1 MTSFNL
7 SAIGITSL
15 NEMQQA
21 SLEAHRTTNNI
32 VLLSPTGSGK
42 TLAFLLPLLESLDTN
57 VSNVQALILTPSREL
72 AMQIEQVFRS
82 LKSGYKVVCCYGGHD
97 INVENRSLAH
107 APTLV
112 VGTPGRILDH
122 IVHGTINTNSI
133 STIILDE
140 FDKSLELGFQE
151 DMQDIFAH
159 LPYLWKRTLTS
170 ATSAVEI
177 PEFTGL
183 RSPQVLDFLENAT
196 PIKLT
201 VKSVHARGNNKLDT
215 LYKLLCELDEGPT
228 LIFCKYRE
236 RSEEV
241 SKYLW
246 DKGVSNEYFHGGMEQ
261 DERERALCK
270 FRNGSTYIFI
280 STDLASRGLDIPEIK
295 YIIHYHIPDTEESF
309 IHRNGR
315 TARMNASGTAFL
327 LLGEEEAL
335 PEFLPEAPE
344 TFPLTGKH
352 DFPAEPYWTT
362 LYIGKGKKDKVNKMD
377 IVGFLC
383 QKGNLKKEE
392 IGRIE
397 VKDYHAFVAVKRGNL
412 RKLLSLIRHEKIKN
426 MRTKIEL
433 AR

>member
-1 MTSFNL
+1 MEPFNL
-7 SAIGITSL
+7 SALGITSL

-57 VSNVQALILTPSREL
+57 ESNVQALILTPSREL

-82 LKSGYKVVCCYGGHD
+82 LKSGFKIVCCYGGHD

-107 APTLV
+107 TPTLV

-122 IVHGTINTNSI
+122 IVHDTIATNSI

-140 FDKSLELGFQE
+140 FDKSLEFGFQE
-151 DMQDIFAH
+151 DMEDIFTH
-159 LPYLWKRTLTS
+159 LPHLRKRTLIS

-183 RSPQVLDFLENAT
+183 QSPRVLDFLENAT

-201 VKSVHARGNNKLDT
+201 VKSVYARGNNKLDT

-241 SKYLW
+241 SNYLW

-327 LLGEEEAL
+327 LLGEEEPL
-335 PEFLPEAPE
+335 PAFLPEAPE
-344 TFPLTGKH
+344 TFPLAGKH
-352 DFPAEPYWTT
+352 DFPNLTGPPYTSE
-362 LYIGKGKKDKVNKMD
+362 KGKKTKSTKWTSSVSS
-377 IVGFLC
+377 
-383 QKGNLKKEE
+383 
-392 IGRIE
+392 
-397 VKDYHAFVAVKRGNL
+397 A
-412 RKLLSLIRHEKIKN
+412 RKA
-426 MRTKIEL
+426 T
-433 AR
+433 